1 MKKIF
6 CKKGWIVTLLILF
19 TVLSAWCDDF
29 DELLDLVIWAPET
42 QAETEI
48 KESPKHSREIVFEEP
63 VNLTGY
69 KYLNIEMS
77 GKNLGSD
84 NLDIYGWNFYGENN
98 EYNEE
103 IFGLKTKLKSKTT
116 LYQIPF
122 GTYLGEWEH
131 FTKSPEKGVIKEL
144 KANNENRLT
153 VICFY
158 IQNKKG
164 QYTSNHKLTL
174 YVKSI
179 TATNKKID

>member
-1 MKKIF
+1 MKKLF
-6 CKKGWIVTLLILF
+6 CKKTFVVSLFILF
-19 TVLSAWCDDF
+19 SAFSAWCEDT
-29 DELLDLVIWAPET
+29 DELPDLVIWAPET

-48 KESPKHSREIVFEEP
+48 KESAQHSREIVFEKP
-63 VNLTGY
+63 VDLTGY

-84 NLDIYGWNFYGENN
+84 NLDIYGWNFYGEKN

-103 IFGLKTKLKSKTT
+103 IFGLKTKVKSKTT

-131 FTKSPEKGVIKEL
+131 LTKSPEKGVIKEL
-144 KANNENRLT
+144 KVNNENRLT

-158 IQNKKG
+158 VQNKKG
-164 QYTSNHKLTL
+164 QYTVNQKLTL

-179 TATNKKID
+179 TATNKKLD

>member
-6 CKKGWIVTLLILF
+6 CKKGCIITLLILF
-19 TVLSAWCDDF
+19 SVLSAWCDDA
-29 DELLDLVIWAPET
+29 DELSDLVIWAPAT
-42 QAETEI
+42 QTEMEI
-48 KESPKHSREIVFEEP
+48 KERPQHAREIEFDEP
-63 VNLTGY
+63 IDLTGY

-103 IFGLKTKLKSKTT
+103 IFGLKTKVKSTTT

-131 FTKSPEKGVIKEL
+131 FTKSPEKGVVKEL
-144 KANNENRLT
+144 KTNNENRLT

-164 QYTSNHKLTL
+164 QYTSNQKFVL
-174 YVKSI
+174 YVKNI

>member
-1 MKKIF
+1 MKRLF
-6 CKKGWIVTLLILF
+6 CKKLGALTLFLLISVF
-19 TVLSAWCDDF
+19 FAWSDDIA
-29 DELLDLVIWAPET
+29 EIPDLVIWAPEN

-48 KESPKHSREIVFEEP
+48 KEYENHAREIVFEEP

-69 KYLNIEMS
+69 KYINIEMS

-103 IFGLKTKLKSKTT
+103 IFGLKTKVKSKTT

-122 GTYLGEWEH
+122 GTYLGEWDH

-144 KANNENRLT
+144 KVNNENSLT

-158 IQNKKG
+158 VQNKKG
-164 QYTSNHKLTL
+164 QYTKNQKLTL

-179 TATNKKID
+179 TATNKKLD

>member
-1 MKKIF
+1 M
-6 CKKGWIVTLLILF
+6 
-19 TVLSAWCDDF
+19 SAWCDDA
-29 DELLDLVIWAPET
+29 DELSDLVIWAPAT
-42 QAETEI
+42 QTEMEI
-48 KESPKHSREIVFEEP
+48 KERPQHAREIEFDEP
-63 VNLTGY
+63 IDLTGY

-103 IFGLKTKLKSKTT
+103 IFGLKTKVKSTTT

-131 FTKSPEKGVIKEL
+131 FTKSPEKGVVKEL
-144 KANNENRLT
+144 KTNNENRLT

-164 QYTSNHKLTL
+164 QYTSNQKFVL
-174 YVKSI
+174 YVKNI